1 VPDADSNVL
10 AMKAA
15 GKRPVRQPE
24 LKPKTN
30 NETNK
35 RKEETM
41 KKENQGASGKNAGKT
56 KGKTPKEAS
65 RRTSPTTPKEASR
78 RTSPTTP
85 KEASSSPR
93 ATDPEKTGAQLQRER
108 DYTIRWLDPWMLET
122 PHVNDELY
130 GKTTDDPDLDAL
142 TESVKRYG
150 ILTPLIVNREGYIAS
165 GNRRRSAAC
174 RAGLHEVPCYVWDV
188 KVHTDEF
195 DHLLV
200 DANENRVKGASAQLA
215 ELGIKGS
222 AENPEIWLGM
232 QRVKAERR
240 ERCGGMAA
248 VLDVLPRK
256 RKEIVVTR
264 EFANAVIEV
273 VNAELEHGR
282 APTLR
287 QVHYLLLNDP
297 PVRNTRT
304 GNRYKN
310 NPENYKA
317 LSEIAGRLRVF
328 GELPFDSIIDSGR
341 TLFMPQTYAH
351 AGEYVEKWLH
361 WFGGDYRRN
370 IMRSQSAF
378 FAVCVEK
385 EAMGEFFRRH
395 VERTYPGAC
404 VVVCRGKVSHSLIHE
419 LHTAFNRS
427 GKERMVLLA
436 FADCDTDGLEIVNDL
451 PKKLLEQGL
460 REDEFAVVHCGLTHE
475 QAKAF
480 NARPQPLK
488 NGSKSQATKARKFV
502 ERTGH
507 DAGFELEAVPPGEL
521 LNILDDE
528 MAARMDVAAYNAE
541 VEAMPGDAKALMDA
555 QRKLYAA
562 LKPGACGK

>member
-1 VPDADSNVL
+1 MKRRGEIVEAVPDADSNVL

-56 KGKTPKEAS
+56 KGKTPEK
-65 RRTSPTTPKEASR
+65 
-78 RTSPTTP
+78 
-85 KEASSSPR
+85 ASSSPR

-108 DYTIRWLDPWMLET
+108 DYTIRWLDPWTLET

-142 TESVKRYG
+142 TGSVRKFG

-222 AENPEIWLGM
+222 AEKPEIWLGM
-232 QRVKAERR
+232 QRIKAERR

-248 VLDVLPRK
+248 VLDVQQRK
-256 RKEIVVTR
+256 RKEIVR
-264 EFANAVIEV
+264 SRKLADAAIEA

-282 APTLR
+282 TPTLR

-297 PVRNTRT
+297 PVKDTQT
-304 GNRYKN
+304 GARYVN
-310 NPENYKA
+310 DMESYKA
-317 LSEIAGRLRVF
+317 LVRVVARLRVN
-328 GELPFDSIIDSGR
+328 GEISFDSIIDTGR
-341 TLFMPQTYAH
+341 ELFMPQTYVH
-351 AGEYVEKWLH
+351 ASEYAEKWLH
-361 WFGGDYRRN
+361 WFGGGYHRN
-370 IMRSQSAF
+370 VMRSQGAF
-378 FAVCVEK
+378 FAVAVEK

-395 VERTYPGAC
+395 IYEKYPGAC
-404 VVVCRGKVSHSLIHE
+404 AMVCRGFASLS
-419 LHTAFNRS
+419 LAYALYSAFKAS

-436 FADCDTDGLEIVNDL
+436 FSDCDPAGGGIVEDVGQ
-451 PKKLLEQGL
+451 KLLELGL
-460 REDEFAVVHCGLTHE
+460 DKCEFTLVPCGLTHE
-475 QAKAF
+475 QAQKF
-480 NARPQPLK
+480 GARPQPIK
-488 NGSKSQATKARKFV
+488 AKGKAGKTVARKFE
-502 ERTGH
+502 ERHGTR
-507 DAGFELEAVPPGEL
+507 DVYELEAIPPDEL

-562 LKPGACGK
+562 LKPGNCGK